1 MLYKQV
7 GDIFLQVHH
16 LFVNYN
22 LYILR
27 ELRKLV
33 IVFFTV
39 KNTHNLISLSL
50 FHRGKIVNQ
59 QKKIKDIP
67 IKEKLSHIIKSY

>member
-27 ELRKLV
+27 ELKKLV

-50 FHRGKIVNQ
+50 FHRVKIVNQ
-59 QKKIKDIP
+59 QKN
-67 IKEKLSHIIKSY
+67 